1 MPRVIMT
8 AQVEDSADWE
18 KGFRT
23 HGGLFNDY
31 TATAIHFTATD
42 ENEVAILWELDD
54 LDKFLSLVES
64 PETIEAMEFDG
75 VKRETVKSFVLD
87 KLFDL

>member
-1 MPRVIMT
+1 MPRVIIT

-54 LDKFLSLVES
+54 LDKFLALVES
-64 PETIEAMEFDG
+64 SETIEAMEFDG
-75 VKRETVKSFVLD
+75 VKRETVKAFVLD

>member
-8 AQVEDSADWE
+8 AQVENSADWE

-31 TATAIHFTATD
+31 TATAIHFTATN

>member
-1 MPRVIMT
+1 MPSVIIT

-42 ENEVAILWELDD
+42 ENEIAILWELDD
-54 LDKFLSLVES
+54 LDKFLALVES

-75 VKRETVKSFVLD
+75 VKRETVKTFVLD

>member
-31 TATAIHFTATD
+31 TATAIHFTATN

>member
-1 MPRVIMT
+1 MPRVIIT

>member
-1 MPRVIMT
+1 MPRVIIT

-42 ENEVAILWELDD
+42 ENEIAILWELDD
-54 LDKFLSLVES
+54 LDKFLALVES

-75 VKRETVKSFVLD
+75 VKRETVKTFVLD